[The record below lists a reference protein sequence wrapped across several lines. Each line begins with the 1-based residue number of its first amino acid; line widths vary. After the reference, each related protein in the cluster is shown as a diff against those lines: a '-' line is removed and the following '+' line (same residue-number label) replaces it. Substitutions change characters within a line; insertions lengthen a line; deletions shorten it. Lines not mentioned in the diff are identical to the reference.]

1 MILLAKVV
9 IELFYHCVVETKRET
24 RLCFIQG
31 RGHIVWKDQRPISF
45 ELGNVYRVFHFVVGS
60 VTVVKRNGRC
70 DARADV
76 LAREAL
82 LACTLLG
89 K

>member
-31 RGHIVWKDQRPISF
+31 RGHIVWKDQQSISF
-45 ELGNVYRVFHFVVGS
+45 ELGNVLIFVNVFFILWWAVY
-60 VTVVKRNGRC
+60 GR
-70 DARADV
+70 
-76 LAREAL
+76 
-82 LACTLLG
+82 
-89 K
+89 